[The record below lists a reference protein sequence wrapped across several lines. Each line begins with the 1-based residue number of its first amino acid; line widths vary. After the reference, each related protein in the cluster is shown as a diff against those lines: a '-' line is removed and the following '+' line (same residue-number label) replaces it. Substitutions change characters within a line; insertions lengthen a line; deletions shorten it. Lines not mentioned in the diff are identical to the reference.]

1 MGTYAITGAASG
13 MGRAA
18 AVRLRDHGHT
28 VIGVD
33 LKDADVVADLSTPQG
48 RAQAA
53 DGVVAASGGRLDGA
67 VLAAGLGQAR
77 GGTGCDGSRRSI
89 TWAWS
94 SCCTRGGRHWPPPN
108 VRRWSLS
115 EATRRRRF
123 QRFPGEPCE
132 HCWRMTPL
140 GRCGQ

>member
-67 VLAAGLGQAR
+67 VLAAGLGPGRGAGPAATDRAGQLPGRGRVVAR
-77 GGTGCDGSRRSI
+77 VAAGIGRRRTCEGGRYRKQLDDDGSSGSPANRAS
-89 TWAWS
+89 TA
-94 SCCTRGGRHWPPPN
+94 
-108 VRRWSLS
+108 
-115 EATRRRRF
+115 
-123 QRFPGEPCE
+123 GE
-132 HCWRMTPL
+132 
-140 GRCGQ
+140 